1 MSDLGTRSAFGRYI
15 VTLPTAS
22 INPQRGCNSAMQ
34 KSYCYR
40 QIASSLEHVG
50 LVEPLVVFEQP
61 DGKFLLIDG
70 NTRFAI
76 LKERGITE
84 IPCILAS
91 DDEAY
96 TYNRRVSYVPT
107 IAQHFMLLKVLEN
120 GVSEE
125 RVAAALNVDLR
136 TIREKKD
143 LLKGICPE
151 VVKLLGGRRLS
162 IKVFSALRKMKP
174 LRQIESVEHM
184 IASNKFSMAFIRAIL
199 QITKPEMLI
208 GSPTKAAMRPQDSA
222 DQSLL
227 EREHEGL
234 VRDLKGVER
243 SLGVE
248 MLTLAVSLKYL
259 ERIMNNMKVKRYLE
273 RTCHETFVIL
283 VGLLQETQAAEVG
296 DRSLASK
303 RTKDSRSRI
312 MKRSR

>member
-1 MSDLGTRSAFGRYI
+1 MMTTTATKTGFGRYI

-22 INPQRGCNSAMQ
+22 ITEQRECTLAMQ
-34 KSYCYR
+34 RTVCYR

-50 LVEPLVVFEQP
+50 LIEPLVVFEQS

-76 LKERGITE
+76 LKSRGVPE
-84 IPCILAS
+84 VPCILAT

-96 TYNRRVSYVPT
+96 TYNRRVSYVPP

-125 RVAAALNVDLR
+125 RVAAALNVDIR
-136 TIREKKD
+136 TVREKKD

-162 IKVFSALRKMKP
+162 TKVFSALRKMKP
-174 LRQIESVEHM
+174 LRQIESAEHM
-184 IASNKFSMAFIRAIL
+184 IASNKFTMPFIHAIL
-199 QITKPEMLI
+199 QITKPEMLV
-208 GSPTKAAMRPQDSA
+208 GSDPKGKTRTKDGTA
-222 DQSLL
+222 QSLL

-234 VRDLKGVER
+234 VRDLRGVEN
-243 SLGVE
+243 SFGID

-259 ERIMNNMKVKRYLE
+259 ERIMKNTKIKKYLE
-273 RTCHETFVIL
+273 RTCPETFVVL
-283 VGLLQETQAAEVG
+283 VELLQETRTAEANV
-296 DRSLASK
+296 S
-303 RTKDSRSRI
+303 
-312 MKRSR
+312 